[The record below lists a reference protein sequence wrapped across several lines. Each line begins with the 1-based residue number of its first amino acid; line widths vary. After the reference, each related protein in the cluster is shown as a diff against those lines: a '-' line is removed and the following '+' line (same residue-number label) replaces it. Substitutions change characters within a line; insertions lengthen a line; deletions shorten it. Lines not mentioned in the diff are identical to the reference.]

1 MPVYHVIS
9 FISGEYSIASAR
21 SQPDYSARLTSALNC
36 RYKCD
41 GERTATSMK
50 LSTFLSFCAL
60 ILWPNHEAWSQK
72 TPPTVRIG
80 IEAVAGTNSHYYVT
94 KQLGLF
100 EKHGL
105 NLELISFPGGTVG
118 LQSLLAGEIQFATAD
133 GVAGLQANL
142 RGANIYF
149 IAGMINTFP
158 FSILSR
164 PEIRTPTDLRGKKI
178 VISRYG
184 SSSDTAVR
192 AAVEKYD
199 LRPDKDV
206 IILQG
211 GGQSER
217 FAALRAGAVD
227 AAIVSPPL
235 NLTGRRLGFNEVI
248 DLSES
253 NVPYAHQQIVA
264 QKDFIDR
271 NPDLILRTLRALIEG
286 LASWKD
292 PSKKAM
298 VVTHIAR
305 YLRLDPE
312 KNKDQI
318 EETYR
323 YYSKTF
329 PTKPY
334 ATLEGLELT
343 ALLLTKTRPEAK
355 SLQAKDYVINRFV
368 AELEKEGFLA
378 RVFASR

>member
-1 MPVYHVIS
+1 MRIWT
-9 FISGEYSIASAR
+9 IAAALAFLFLFANESA
-21 SQPDYSARLTSALNC
+21 A
-36 RYKCD
+36 
-41 GERTATSMK
+41 
-50 LSTFLSFCAL
+50 
-60 ILWPNHEAWSQK
+60 QK
-72 TPPTVRIG
+72 NPPTVRIG
-80 IEAVAGTNSHYYVT
+80 IEAPAGTNSHYFVT
-94 KQLGLF
+94 KSLGLF
-100 EKHGL
+100 QKHGV
-105 NLELISFPGGTVG
+105 NIELISFPGGTAG
-118 LQSLLAGEIQFATAD
+118 LQALFAGDIQFATSD
-133 GVAGLQANL
+133 GVAGLSANL
-142 RGANIYF
+142 RGGNLYF
-149 IAGMINTFP
+149 VAGMINTFP

-164 PEIRTPTDLRGKKI
+164 AEIRTPQELRGKKI

-199 LRPDKDV
+199 LKPDKDV

-235 NLTGRRLGFNEVI
+235 NLTGKRLGFNEVI

-253 NVPYAHQQIVA
+253 GVAYSHQQIVA
-264 QKDFIDR
+264 TKDYLER
-271 NPDLILRTLRALIEG
+271 NPDAVLRTLRALIEG
-286 LASWKD
+286 LAAWKD
-292 PSKKAM
+292 PAKKSAVLGAVSK
-298 VVTHIAR
+298 

-312 KNKDQI
+312 KNKDQL

-334 ATLEGLELT
+334 ATAEGLEFT
-343 ALLLTKTRPEAK
+343 AQILKKNRPEAK
-355 SLQAKDYVINRFV
+355 DMQAKNYLDNRFV

-378 RVFASR
+378 KVFGGK